1 MDEKLK
7 NESKKVMLVQRAN
20 GKIEAAVG
28 IDKNAT
34 GKIEAVTDID
44 KDGNIETV
52 EPTKRNIADLF
63 SVNTNDSAVE
73 AFFKKFMEQA
83 ENPSHTGIFM
93 MTEEAL
99 KKLIKRDFDPVELE
113 KYRVD
118 PSVELQKL
126 QKVNQEGDTTQA
138 FQPMDIT
145 KIDRADMERKG
156 IAWEAI
162 EPHLKAMSYGH
173 KSNALVEMSPELE
186 PGGMRVP
193 TQGRVSL
200 EEQAD
205 GTLRVIPH
213 YWQQQP
219 NLDAP
224 LHGIMLDDEVK
235 ANLLSIGN
243 AGKIIHLELTP
254 GKPDPCYVSLD
265 KLTNHVEVLPTAAI
279 QPIEKIKGVQLTTGQ
294 QMDLADGHKVLVE
307 GMTSRTGRLFDGYI
321 QINASDKKIEFTYE
335 GLDRKRYSQ
344 ENKQATRQQ
353 REGQKEQKEQGK
365 DVATDIKQGQIF
377 IPKKLLGVELD
388 EKQTGRLEEGKPAYI
403 KGMLKDAKGEPFNAW
418 VKPNYEKGKLDFFK
432 YNPDY
437 ARKKGAEVTPA
448 TESKTQVAVNSE
460 GKTNEATKNVREP
473 LRQGQQK
480 PTQAQ
485 QKQQEQRQQPPVRR
499 QTPAA
504 PKKSGQRM

>member
-7 NESKKVMLVQRAN
+7 NESKKVMLVQHAN

-28 IDKNAT
+28 IEKSAA
-34 GKIEAVTDID
+34 GKIEGVTDID
-44 KDGNIETV
+44 KDGNIRTTD
-52 EPTKRNIADLF
+52 PTKRNIAGLF
-63 SVNTNDSAVE
+63 SVNTNDPALE

-83 ENPSHTGIFM
+83 ENPSHTGIFI

-99 KKLIKRDFDPVELE
+99 KKLIKMDFKPEELE

-118 PSVELQKL
+118 PAAELQKL
-126 QKVNQEGDTTQA
+126 QKVSEAGDTSQA
-138 FQPMDIT
+138 FQPMDIS
-145 KIDRADMERKG
+145 KIDRADMESKG

-173 KSNALVEMSPELE
+173 KSNVLVGMRPELA

-205 GTLRVIPH
+205 GTLLVIPH
-213 YWQQQP
+213 YWKQQP
-219 NLDAP
+219 DLGAP
-224 LHGIMLDDEVK
+224 LHGVMLDDETK
-235 ANLLSIGN
+235 ANLLSTGN
-243 AGKIIHLELTP
+243 AGKIISMELTP
-254 GKPDPCYVSLD
+254 GKMEPCYVSLD
-265 KLTNHVEVLPTAAI
+265 KLTNHVEVLPTTAI
-279 QPIEKIKGVQLTTGQ
+279 QPIEKIKDVQLTVGQ
-294 QMDLADGHKVLVE
+294 QMDLADGRKVLVE

-344 ENKQATRQQ
+344 ENRQAPRQQ
-353 REGQKEQKEQGK
+353 REGQKGQGK
-365 DVATDIKQGQIF
+365 DAARDRKPGQVF

-388 EKQTGRLEEGKPAYI
+388 EKQTRRLEEGKPTYV
-403 KGMLKDAKGEPFNAW
+403 KGMIKDAKGEPFNAY

-460 GKTNEATKNVREP
+460 GKTAEATKNVREP

-480 PTQAQ
+480 PTAEQY
-485 QKQQEQRQQPPVRR
+485 KQQEQRKQPPARR
-499 QTPAA
+499 QTPAT